1 MYRRQAFFTKGWTKP
16 VETEMPGYGIKSP
29 GIGINFRTPIYY
41 ETKKSRNSTF
51 SLEKKLTNPGVPS
64 YMVASTPTLDPPSVI
79 ERDQMTKAQR
89 DDMIPEPTVT
99 AKDIV
104 QSGSGFREATPPPNL
119 IVRSTRAASLI
130 LDTKEKE
137 RAASFADGLEEGQG
151 AAAAAASSAVTS
163 EDKKKRQT
171 KNERKILSKKQK
183 VSFGNFKIE

>member
-1 MYRRQAFFTKGWTKP
+1 
-16 VETEMPGYGIKSP
+16 
-29 GIGINFRTPIYY
+29 
-41 ETKKSRNSTF
+41 
-51 SLEKKLTNPGVPS
+51 
-64 YMVASTPTLDPPSVI
+64 MVASTPTLDPPSVI

-119 IVRSTRAASLI
+119 IVRSARAASLI

-137 RAASFADGLEEGQG
+137 RAASSADEVKEGQG

-171 KNERKILSKKQK
+171 KNERKIPSKKQK